1 MKRPPKPCRQKH
13 HGKRPDQLFC
23 LTSVDGKQK
32 KTYFG
37 DYTDPAA
44 WEKYRSFISH
54 LDRAAPAAIL
64 STALP
69 AVACLNVGDLCE
81 QFLLANKTVLTSAR
95 WSKYRQ
101 VFLHHLAP
109 FFHLPINDFGAPQLR
124 LLQKQLDGP
133 GRYVK
138 ATVSAYL
145 GIIRHLFRWGRL
157 EGLVSRETVVD
168 LTEAPTRSTSRV
180 NPPRKSVPIDDYLK
194 TLPFLASPYREIV
207 ELLYLTGARPSEI
220 LNMQTNEIDR
230 SGETWLYRPAHHK
243 NEYRGK
249 ARVIPLGPKARALIT
264 GWLADHPKRSGY
276 LFQRGDK
283 PLYNRRFEKGAAI
296 IAVVLGQAVEN
307 ASQRAGVPHWTPYQ
321 LRHLVATEIQ
331 RANGIEAAGAVLGHT
346 SIDTTQIYIDRDT
359 AAAAKIAEDRG

>member
-23 LTSVDGKQK
+23 VISADGKQK
-32 KTYFG
+32 KIYFG
-37 DYTDPAA
+37 DYTDPTA

-81 QFLLANKTVLTSAR
+81 QFLLANKTVLSPAYWEMNR
-95 WSKYRQ
+95 R
-101 VFLHHLAP
+101 VFLDHLAP
-109 FFHLPINDFGAPQLR
+109 FFHIPINDFGAPQLR
-124 LLQKQLDGP
+124 LLQRQLDGP
-133 GRYVK
+133 GKYVK
-138 ATVSAYL
+138 STVTSYL

-168 LTEAPTRSTSRV
+168 LTEAPTRSTSHV
-180 NPPRKSVPIDDYLK
+180 NPPRESVPLDDYLN
-194 TLPFLASPYREIV
+194 TLPFLASPYREIIQ
-207 ELLYLTGARPSEI
+207 LLYLTGARPSEI
-220 LNMQTNEIDR
+220 LNMQTSEIDR

-243 NEYRGK
+243 NEHRGK
-249 ARVIPLGPKARALIT
+249 TRIIPLGPKARALIT

-276 LFQRGDK
+276 LFQRRDCLNARIK
-283 PLYNRRFEKGAAI
+283 NTDPMNYLLLKDRVADAAK
-296 IAVVLGQAVEN
+296 A
-307 ASQRAGVPHWTPYQ
+307 AGVSHWSPYQ

-331 RANGIEAAGAVLGHT
+331 RANGIEAAGYVLGHA
-346 SIDTTQIYIDRDT
+346 SINTTQIYIDRDT
-359 AAAAKIAEDRG
+359 AAAAKITENRG